1 MNKERKAIV
10 FATNNKHKL
19 AEINAIAGSQF
30 HVISLEEAGFTGE
43 IPETAPTIE
52 GNALM
57 KARYIFE
64 RVGTDCFADDTGL
77 EVESLNGA
85 PGVYSARYAG
95 EHATYQDN
103 VLKLLDA
110 LHGQTHRTARFRT
123 VIVLIFD
130 TKEFLFE
137 GIVEGKIIEQPLGQ
151 GGFGYDPV
159 FVPDGYEKTFAEL
172 APEEKNSISH
182 RGKAM
187 QKLLDFLKSV

>member
-1 MNKERKAIV
+1 MNNHRKALV

-19 AEINAIAGSQF
+19 AEIQAIAGSQF
-30 HVISLEEAGFTGE
+30 HIISLEEAGFAGE

-64 RVGTDCFADDTGL
+64 RLGTDCFADDTGL
-77 EVESLNGA
+77 EVEALNGA

-95 EHATYQDN
+95 EQSTYQDN
-103 VLKLLDA
+103 VLKLLEA
-110 LHGQTHRTARFRT
+110 LSGQTQRAAHFKT
-123 VIVLIFD
+123 VIALNYD
-130 TKEFLFE
+130 EKEYLFE
-137 GIVEGKIIEQPLGQ
+137 GIVEGKILLQPRGQ

-159 FVPDGYEKTFAEL
+159 FVPDGYDKTFAEL
-172 APEEKNSISH
+172 APEVKNSISH

-187 QKLLDFLKSV
+187 LKLLDFLKRV